1 MSENFTVF
9 AEYIKDM
16 SSETPSIDTY
26 LHVKDIITKYNLN
39 IFNLYTIYI
48 LKLHLMKNFIYLPNK
63 KMSMK

>member
-26 LHVKDIITKYNLN
+26 LHVKDIITKYNL
-39 IFNLYTIYI
+39 
-48 LKLHLMKNFIYLPNK
+48 K
-63 KMSMK
+63 K